1 MLRVGKDHSKA
12 VAKEE
17 DELRFEA
24 LSSKSSNV
32 DEYKCLVVG
41 VI

>member
-1 MLRVGKDHSKA
+1 VLRVGKDHSKA

-32 DEYKCLVVG
+32 HEYKFLVVG